1 MLLNLSKIK
10 KYYNGNIKD
19 KKVEIKMQLTI
30 DVKESALDK
39 ILYLLENLK
48 SDVKILIKIGK
59 SLAGLMMIYF
69 SKLFMKIS
77 NKDILIVLINKYFSI

>member
-1 MLLNLSKIK
+1 LLLNLSKIK